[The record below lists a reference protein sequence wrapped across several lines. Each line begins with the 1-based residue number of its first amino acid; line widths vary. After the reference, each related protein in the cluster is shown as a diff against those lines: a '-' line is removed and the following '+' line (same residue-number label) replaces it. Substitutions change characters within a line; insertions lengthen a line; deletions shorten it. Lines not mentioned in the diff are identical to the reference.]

1 MSNRNA
7 ISLTAAAFLTCVSG
21 MAARATTVSQTQ
33 TSGPTQKSFAA
44 TQIFTSFVAGNVIG
58 GVTIPVGAVL
68 TSVTDTI
75 SDSENFTFAASNPN
89 TGVASFT
96 AAGID
101 TATKTIVTGFT
112 LTGMTTASATGTL
125 GATAS
130 ATGSASASGSASA
143 AAAAGI
149 FSEFEGANITASVT
163 DVLSATSTGSPNGIN
178 VNGTGTGTV
187 TDVLVYGFST
197 PTPTPTPAPE
207 PATLSLL
214 GSGLV
219 GLGLARLARRRRKH

>member
-33 TSGPTQKSFAA
+33 TSGPIQKSFAA

-75 SDSENFTFAASNPN
+75 SDSENFTFGVTNPN
-89 TGVASFT
+89 TAVQTFT

-125 GATAS
+125 AAN
-130 ATGSASASGSASA
+130 ANVTGSASASGSASA

-149 FSEFEGANITASVT
+149 FSEFEGANITASIT
-163 DVLSATSTGSPNGIN
+163 DVLAASISGTPNG
-178 VNGTGTGTV
+178 VQGVGTGTGTV

-197 PTPTPTPAPE
+197 TTPPSSTPE

-219 GLGLARLARRRRKH
+219 GLGLARLARRRRKQ